1 MGLRH
6 ENNEIRPAKEKL
18 RGLFRAGVFFVF
30 LLTKDNHEAVS
41 RPAGSIQPERPLHHH
56 RHTAQ
61 KGRRREGGGRS
72 NPRPQGLLAFPEPAP
87 RRDAVHRHGYHHGL
101 GRSVPAGHRASVAP
115 RSICTFNT
123 WPRPRKGPLPA
134 GPRPPT
140 RPATWPSSGPI
151 SWMPDKTPSP
161 PARPPFGLS
170 KWNCFEDSVK
180 WLSPDLPYG
189 RCRFRV
195 EKSWPSGVLLLKF
208 RRQCKISHPNRWR
221 PPGNGPTLG

>member
-1 MGLRH
+1 M
-6 ENNEIRPAKEKL
+6 
-18 RGLFRAGVFFVF
+18 
-30 LLTKDNHEAVS
+30 LTKDNHEAVS

-72 NPRPQGLLAFPEPAP
+72 NPQPQGLLAFPEPAP
-87 RRDAVHRHGYHHGL
+87 RRVAVHRDGHHHGL
-101 GRSVPAGHRASVAP
+101 GRSVPAWNRASVAP

-123 WPRPRKGPLPA
+123 WPRPRKGLLPA

-140 RPATWPSSGPI
+140 RPATWSSSGPI

-170 KWNCFEDSVK
+170 EWNWFETDK
-180 WLSPDLPYG
+180 KGFRRIFPNG
-189 RCRFRV
+189 RCRFRRL
-195 EKSWPSGVLLLKF
+195 G
-208 RRQCKISHPNRWR
+208 NRS
-221 PPGNGPTLG
+221 PPWSLVANNLGGSARFPTLIVGAPSVMVPPTDNSSY